1 MADTA
6 FQTKYR
12 QEYIHGFE
20 QRQTLL
26 RGGVTTE
33 ADVKGNTA
41 VFLVADSGSAIAK
54 TRGVDGLI
62 PARADN
68 NTQNSCT
75 LAEWHDLARKTGFN
89 IESSQGNQRLIMQNT
104 TMGTINRKIDSDILT
119 ALLTGTIQ
127 TNSGVGVTATI
138 DLVMQAKTKLG
149 NASVPW
155 DSNLFAV
162 ITPAFEA
169 YLMRTKEFA
178 SREYVNK
185 TLPSDGADL
194 AWRDRPLMYNWMG
207 VNWMVHPNISGIAT
221 TTERCFMWHRNSIG
235 HAVNL
240 DMNIKAGYDEE
251 QDYSWARTSIY
262 MGSKLLQNAG
272 VVEMTHDG
280 SAYA

>member
-1 MADTA
+1 MTETA

-20 QRQTLL
+20 QRQSLL
-26 RGGVTTE
+26 RQSVTTE
-33 ADVKGNTA
+33 AEVKGNTA
-41 VFLVADSGSAIAK
+41 VFLVADSGSATAK

-75 LAEWHDLARKTGFN
+75 LAEWHDLCRKTGFN
-89 IESSQGNQRLIMQNT
+89 VESSQGNQRLIMQNT
-104 TMGTINRKIDSDILT
+104 TMGVMNRKIDQDILA

-127 TNSGVGVTATI
+127 TNSGTGVTASI

-155 DSNLFAV
+155 DSNLFSV

-178 SREYVNK
+178 SREYINK

-194 AWRDRPLMYNWMG
+194 SWRDRPLMYNWMG
-207 VNWMVHPNISGIAT
+207 VNWMVHPGISGIGT
-221 TTERCFMWHRNSIG
+221 TTERCFMYHRNGIG
-235 HAVNL
+235 HAVNMDISSL
-240 DMNIKAGYDEE
+240 AGYDQE
-251 QDYSWARTSIY
+251 QDYSWARTSTY
-262 MGSKLLQNAG
+262 MGSKLLQNSG
-272 VVEMTHDG
+272 IVEMTHDG